1 MPTSAVLTPVAA
13 LATWQFVP
21 LASVPLALGAAL
33 YLAGTRTVARR
44 HAARPWPRA
53 RSAAFLAGLAAVAV
67 AIQGSDGVYDDV
79 LLRAHMVQHLLL
91 IMTAPP
97 LLVYGRPVTLLLH
110 ATRNPWHGRVIRV
123 LRSRTVAV
131 LTWPPFCVV
140 LYSAVV
146 LGTHLTPL
154 ILATGWLHDGEH
166 LAYLV
171 AGYLFFLPVVGSE
184 PARWRP
190 PLFGRYL
197 LLLAAM
203 PADIVTGAA
212 LMLARPFGGYR
223 AADVHAAGVIM
234 LAGSELIMTAL
245 AVLLAVNL
253 VRSPTP
259 LRQATGEL
267 EAYNARLALLAS
279 GSARQARDP
288 GNLRRRAMIAG
299 LYRNAMVRRRVRF
312 PRRKSARE
320 ETGWVRKNR

>member
-1 MPTSAVLTPVAA
+1 MPANAALTPAA
-13 LATWQFVP
+13 VVTTWQFVP
-21 LASVPLALGAAL
+21 QVSVPLALCAAL
-33 YLAGTRTVARR
+33 YLTGTRTVARR
-44 HAARPWPRA
+44 HPARPWPRA

-91 IMTAPP
+91 IMAAPP

-110 ATRNPWHGRVIRV
+110 ATRNPWHARVIRV
-123 LRSRTVAV
+123 LRSRAAAA
-131 LTWPPFCVV
+131 LTWPPFCVA
-140 LYSAVV
+140 LYAAVV

-212 LMLARPFGGYR
+212 LMVARPFGGYG

-234 LAGSELIMTAL
+234 LAGSEVIMTAL
-245 AVLLAVNL
+245 AVLLAANL
-253 VRSPTP
+253 VRSPASP
-259 LRQATGEL
+259 RRVSGGL
-267 EAYNARLALLAS
+267 EAYNASLALLES
-279 GSARQARDP
+279 GPARRTSGVPPLPETSPCAFRPPVAGLKAHGQQAGPAHRP
-288 GNLRRRAMIAG
+288 RRA
-299 LYRNAMVRRRVRF
+299 
-312 PRRKSARE
+312 SS
-320 ETGWVRKNR
+320 